1 MTTKK
6 AIPGFSAEASLYKT
20 SGRYQSGR
28 HPADSA
34 GGLVTPAI
42 PACRNCDYILD
53 RCAENGGR
61 PRALC
66 AACAFGNC
74 YEDPP
79 MPDPFPDPFGSLP
92 RF

>member
-1 MTTKK
+1 MS
-6 AIPGFSAEASLYKT
+6 IPGFSAEVSVYNSNGHYRSA
-20 SGRYQSGR
+20 R
-28 HPADSA
+28 HSPGSA
-34 GGLVTPAI
+34 GQEIVPAI

-53 RCAENGGR
+53 NCEKHGWR

-79 MPDPFPDPFGSLP
+79 MPNPFPDPFPPLP